1 MLSVDIWIDDVTI
14 FFPRQRGHVY
24 VDTEPTAEANAYVVY
39 AYIPCG
45 VFYTTVNT
53 LLPPHLLHAAVNYWA
68 REFLSGVTVE
78 THPLTPALH
87 CFSYL
92 PKQLKT
98 DDKI

>member
-1 MLSVDIWIDDVTI
+1 M
-14 FFPRQRGHVY
+14 
-24 VDTEPTAEANAYVVY
+24 DTEPTAEADAYAVY

-45 VFYTTVNT
+45 LFYTAVNT
-53 LLPPHLLHAAVNYWA
+53 LLPPHLLHAAVNYRA
-68 REFLSGVTVE
+68 RKFLSDETVE

>member
-68 REFLSGVTVE
+68 CEFLSGVTVE
-78 THPLTPALH
+78 THPLTLALH
-87 CFSYL
+87 CLSYL